1 MASRQRRELSNAD
14 WENLCVLLQRARYEG
29 RVSEALMEANVVAPS
44 QLPLRPASKTKAKAK
59 PKARQMAFN
68 GGQLQPQPASSTTET
83 GAMTDASKR
92 LAPDGGFTAA
102 DLPEDVAEELLEL
115 PDACSMVRL
124 MRGSHCLRALTAQ
137 GLGVQQ
143 KW

>member
-1 MASRQRRELSNAD
+1 
-14 WENLCVLLQRARYEG
+14 
-29 RVSEALMEANVVAPS
+29 
-44 QLPLRPASKTKAKAK
+44 
-59 PKARQMAFN
+59 
-68 GGQLQPQPASSTTET
+68 
-83 GAMTDASKR
+83 MTDASKR

-115 PDACSMVRL
+115 PEDFRDGFAVVEEPLPFCSMMRL

-143 KW
+143 KR